1 MITAEQVR
9 EELKRQE
16 LTQKQL
22 AGKAKVSSAVIS
34 QWLSSKAEPSDI
46 SKARIALALGI
57 AAPGELDD
65 QQVGAALAAPDDL
78 FRTDEDAAAAEIL
91 GILGESAAPA
101 PAAADT
107 DVAHTAPAPEPAPEP
122 RPDPR
127 EVSPAELLYLL
138 TRLPGCY
145 IYEERDGDYSV
156 ALPRASALERFA
168 RNLAALDAMLQAGDI
183 DADAHLI
190 AAASL
195 LGAYKRRE
203 AEEDA

>member
-34 QWLSSKAEPSDI
+34 QWLSGKAEPSDI

-57 AAPGELDD
+57 AEPGELDD

-78 FRTDEDAAAAEIL
+78 YETDEDAAAAEIL
-91 GILGESAAPA
+91 GILGESTAPA

-107 DVAHTAPAPEPAPEP
+107 DVAHTAPAPEP

-203 AEEDA
+203 AEEDG